1 MENRQMIKKEKISTI
16 VGVTF
21 ELLLALLYVIYVLV
35 AHAIAAV
42 VVATLL
48 YLVVNVLAG
57 NI

>member
-1 MENRQMIKKEKISTI
+1 MRPGKISTI